1 MEKKVIIHSVKQ
13 YGPTISVEGDPISVG
28 FIPEEVEVE
37 AVVIV
42 DDQVKVE
49 GTFTFKPAG
58 FELTFDHAEQRIR
71 ELFK

>member
-13 YGPTISVEGDPISVG
+13 DGPTISIEGDPIGVG
-28 FIPEEVEVE
+28 FVPEEVQVE
-37 AVVIV
+37 AVVSI
-42 DDQVKVE
+42 DGQVKVE

-58 FELTFDHAEQRIR
+58 FELTFGHAEQRIR

>member
-13 YGPTISVEGDPISVG
+13 GGPTFSVEGDPIGVG

-37 AVVIV
+37 AVIIV
-42 DDQVKVE
+42 GDQVKVE
-49 GTFTFKPAG
+49 GAFTFKPAG
-58 FELTFDHAEQRIR
+58 FELTFEHAEQRIR